1 MFAMLNYSDLE
12 VFTPIVDEYANLEY
26 VFGGLALISFFV
38 IMGAV
43 LFPPYRKSKL
53 LWTFIALL
61 TGLVVTF
68 FCLGLSKMNDNSE
81 TTATNVKNYTK
92 LIERN
97 DETVGEWIEE
107 KHNIGK
113 LKSYEGLS
121 YHFEPAFDPDRE
133 AKIKTGEKIVTT
145 TTGDFYKLDVSNSGD
160 YILYGENGSAI
171 KPITK
176 KG

>member
-1 MFAMLNYSDLE
+1 MLNYSDLE

-26 VFGGLALISFFV
+26 VFGGLAIVLLLAV
-38 IMGAV
+38 MGVAV
-43 LFPPYRKSKL
+43 LFSPYRKSKL
-53 LWTFIALL
+53 LWTTTILL
-61 TGLVVTF
+61 AGLVVTF
-68 FCLGLSKMNDNSE
+68 SCLGLSKMNDRSE
-81 TTATNVKNYTK
+81 TTATNVENYTK

-97 DETVGEWIEE
+97 DETVGKWIEE
-107 KHNIGK
+107 NHNIGK

-121 YHFEPAFDPDRE
+121 YHFEPAFDPDRA

-145 TTGDFYKLDVSNSGD
+145 TTGDFYKLNVSNSGD

-171 KPITK
+171 KPIAK